1 MEAERPYKTSL
12 ASVGTSGFSYRDWK
26 GVLYPEW
33 MPARDWF
40 HYYAT
45 RFNAVEINLTFYR
58 PPTAKMLERW
68 QESVPPG
75 FAFVLKASQ
84 LITHQRRLAN
94 CGEDLERM
102 VAGYA
107 PLGRNSPASCSSFRH
122 RSGETTSGL
131 GSSSISLRRTS
142 SARLFRLASRL
153 SSAMRPGIQARH
165 WICWPGTAAPWCF
178 TT

>member
-1 MEAERPYKTSL
+1 MARPEAREMEAEPPHTTSL

-33 MPARDWF
+33 LPARDWF

-68 QESVPPG
+68 KGSVPPG

-102 VAGYA
+102 VAASSGTA
-107 PLGRNSPASCSSFRH
+107 PAAFRILFQLPPSLGRDN
-122 RSGETTSGL
+122 E
-131 GSSSISLRRTS
+131 
-142 SARLFRLASRL
+142 RLERFVHLAAENL
-153 SSAMRPGIQARH
+153 
-165 WICWPGTAAPWCF
+165 
-178 TT
+178 